1 MESTKLA
8 RMNRR
13 SWLRTIAAAAGL
25 TTISLATTEYLQ
37 PQGDSGARTVD
48 LGPIDEV
55 ISDGTRRVVNVNGR
69 MALLSRR
76 ADVVTALDL
85 TCTHAGCPLAFDA
98 KTQRIRCACHGGAFA
113 VTGEPVAGP
122 PRRPLD
128 QLECRTENG
137 RLYIR
142 TQLNGDV

>member
-1 MESTKLA
+1 MTK
-8 RMNRR
+8 
-13 SWLRTIAAAAGL
+13 
-25 TTISLATTEYLQ
+25 EYLQ
-37 PQGDSGARTVD
+37 PQSAPGARTVD

-69 MALLSRR
+69 MALLSRS

-98 KTQRIRCACHGGAFA
+98 RSQRIRCACHGGAFA

-122 PRRPLD
+122 PRKPLAT
-128 QLECRTENG
+128 LECLTEHG
-137 RLYIR
+137 RLFVR
-142 TQLNGDV
+142 TMHRSDV

>member
-1 MESTKLA
+1 MD
-8 RMNRR
+8 RR

-25 TTISLATTEYLQ
+25 TTVTLATAEYLQ
-37 PQGDSGARTVD
+37 PQSAPGARTVD

-55 ISDGTRRVVNVNGR
+55 ISDGARRVVNVDGR
-69 MALLSRR
+69 MALLSRS

-98 KTQRIRCACHGGAFA
+98 KSQRIRCACHGGAFA

-122 PRRPLD
+122 PRMPLAR
-128 QLECRTENG
+128 LECRTEDG

-142 TQLNGDV
+142 TLQRGDV

>member
-8 RMNRR
+8 RMDRR

-25 TTISLATTEYLQ
+25 TTVTLATAEYLQ
-37 PQGDSGARTVD
+37 PQSTPGSRTVD
-48 LGPIDEV
+48 LGPIDQV
-55 ISDGTRRVVNVNGR
+55 ISDGARRVVNVDGR
-69 MALLSRR
+69 MVLLSRR

-98 KTQRIRCACHGGAFA
+98 KSQRIRCACHGGAFA

-122 PRRPLD
+122 PRTPLAT
-128 QLECRTENG
+128 LECRTEGG
-137 RLYIR
+137 RLFIR
-142 TQLNGDV
+142 TPQRGDV

>member
-1 MESTKLA
+1 METTKLA
-8 RMNRR
+8 RMDRR

-25 TTISLATTEYLQ
+25 TTAVLGTEEYLQ
-37 PQGDSGARTVD
+37 PQDVPGARTVD

-55 ISDGTRRVVNVNGR
+55 IADGTRRVASVNGR
-69 MALLSRR
+69 MALLSRH

-98 KTQRIRCACHGGAFA
+98 KAQRIRCACHGGAFA

-122 PRRPLD
+122 PRRPLN
-128 QLECRTENG
+128 QLECRIENG
-137 RLYIR
+137 RLFIR
-142 TQLNGDV
+142 TPQRADV